1 MNIFFET
8 LSVIALVAT
17 ALALT
22 FIFEGEPD
30 LWDKWH
36 EQAMIEANK

>member
-1 MNIFFET
+1 MRE
-8 LSVIALVAT
+8 VVALILLAT
-17 ALALT
+17 FLLYLA

-36 EQAMIEANK
+36 TEAMEQKCK